1 MKQMKI
7 TIPQLL
13 LFDNTTVK
21 KKSLNDKRLC
31 GQSMKNQF
39 AGTQLCGSRLSGGP
53 PPHETNEMHPST
65 ITTKK
70 CRTHAKNLEKMGV
83 EGVLH
88 TKILFHLKVY

>member
-21 KKSLNDKRLC
+21 KNSLNDKRLC

-39 AGTQLCGSRLSGGP
+39 AGTQLCGSRLSGGGKF
-53 PPHETNEMHPST
+53 HTEFNSYSCKD
-65 ITTKK
+65 IIRDIK
-70 CRTHAKNLEKMGV
+70 LQGG
-83 EGVLH
+83 EGE
-88 TKILFHLKVY
+88 